1 MLMVKLSTRKE
12 LLELG
17 VLISN
22 AEGEVMAA
30 YNQRINCL
38 NDVEF
43 VEAVAVIADVRLS
56 GVIDE
61 IIELLDRNYFKRECA
76 PRECNE
82 AAHLM
87 AKLTIKSPNEQVL
100 DGRCS

>member
-1 MLMVKLSTRKE
+1 MVQLSTRKE

-43 VEAVAVIADVRLS
+43 VEAVAVSSA
-56 GVIDE
+56 
-61 IIELLDRNYFKRECA
+61 
-76 PRECNE
+76 
-82 AAHLM
+82 
-87 AKLTIKSPNEQVL
+87 LTQ
-100 DGRCS
+100 D